1 MEYTKRLLVIRLSA
15 LGDVAILQPVLRHW
29 ALANPDVQF
38 LLAAPPMLAPLF
50 SEVENVLFVPT
61 VKKQSVRAI
70 HKQLSLLKPT
80 MVVDMHHVLRTIGVD
95 FLFHIQR
102 IPVRSIRK
110 RGHAEMTSWQ
120 RYNEVFMRCGLNVA
134 AQESLQS
141 ESEQYWTTP
150 IVRNRAVKVGVAP
163 FATHEGKI
171 WPSSHTE
178 ALLRSLSQ
186 SGKYNV
192 VLFGSKAEAEVLE
205 HWAKQFSGVESIAG
219 KHSFEE
225 ELSVISSLD
234 VMVSMDSSNMHFAS
248 CLGVPVVSVWGATH
262 PCRGF
267 YGWRQNPAWAVQ
279 VDMACR
285 PCSKYGNKRCK
296 YGDYP
301 CLKAVTPEM
310 VLDKIES
317 VIS

>member
-61 VKKQSVRAI
+61 VKKQSVWAI

-248 CLGVPVVSVWGATH
+248 CQGVPVVSVWGATH
-262 PCRGF
+262 PRRGF
-267 YGWRQNPAWAVQ
+267 YGWRQNPAWAMQ

-285 PCSKYGNKRCK
+285 PCSKYGNRQCK

-310 VLDKIES
+310 VLDKIAS
-317 VIS
+317 VIG